1 MHGKNISSLFLKP
14 WESRCNLTKEET
26 QSSLVEAGLIA
37 ESKKWKK
44 EMAFNMGR
52 RYTKIW
58 QVSGWDFY
66 GLYIHFLM

>member
-1 MHGKNISSLFLKP
+1 MQFDKGRNT
-14 WESRCNLTKEET
+14 E
-26 QSSLVEAGLIA
+26 QLVEAGLIA